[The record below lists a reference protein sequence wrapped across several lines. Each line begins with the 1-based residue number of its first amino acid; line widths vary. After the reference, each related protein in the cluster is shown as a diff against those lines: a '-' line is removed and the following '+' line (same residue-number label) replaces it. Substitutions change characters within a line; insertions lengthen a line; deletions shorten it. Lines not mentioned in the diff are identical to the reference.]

1 MQLVICAEA
10 NWEAIKRPYD
20 CVVIW
25 SEYLLNANRRTK
37 YGGGLGTRLIFIAVA
52 AVARAR
58 AFMHA

>member
-37 YGGGLGTRLIFIAVA
+37 KKNGGGLGTRLIFIAVA
-52 AVARAR
+52 AVARV
-58 AFMHA
+58 